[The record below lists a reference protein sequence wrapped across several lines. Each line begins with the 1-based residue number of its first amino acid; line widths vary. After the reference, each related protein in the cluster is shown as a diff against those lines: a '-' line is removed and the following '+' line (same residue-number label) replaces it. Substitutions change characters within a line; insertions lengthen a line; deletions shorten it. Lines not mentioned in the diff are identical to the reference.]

1 MTDYQLL
8 KQSLHAFESGRAN
21 DRAEVMV
28 ALRARLDP
36 QGPDIKRVEQLA
48 EYLNDNARSP
58 LDNDAAALLRRLASV
73 HDVAT
78 EMVRAKTHA
87 QSKAAYLE
95 MIDLIKGKQ
104 GV

>member
-1 MTDYQLL
+1 MTDYDLL

-28 ALRARLDP
+28 ALRARLEEQDP
-36 QGPDIKRVEQLA
+36 SVKRADKLA
-48 EYLNDNARSP
+48 EYLEDNARSFF
-58 LDNDAAALLRRLASV
+58 DNEAATLLRHLARV
-73 HDVAT
+73 HEVAT

-87 QSKAAYLE
+87 QSKAAYME